1 MLIGVLLIRAH
12 GGLSPRGVKTRSRNR
27 FWRTNDERPD
37 CSASGGGVARRTDG
51 NLDLTVDATTSGADM
66 EFLKSIGYR
75 VEQGFVANA
84 NALLFNP
91 DTRVARAAA
100 R

>member
-1 MLIGVLLIRAH
+1 
-12 GGLSPRGVKTRSRNR
+12 
-27 FWRTNDERPD
+27 
-37 CSASGGGVARRTDG
+37 VARRTDG